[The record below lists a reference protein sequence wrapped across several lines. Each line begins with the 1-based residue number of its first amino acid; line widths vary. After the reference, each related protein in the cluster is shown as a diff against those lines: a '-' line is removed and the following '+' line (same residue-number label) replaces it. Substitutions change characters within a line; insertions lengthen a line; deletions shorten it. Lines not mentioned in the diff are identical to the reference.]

1 MVLMFFI
8 LLAGILFLPVSAS
21 AQKNYTDYLRPDAVE
36 IQYAG
41 NYGLMSLGLG
51 QMFYKDIL
59 TSYLVF
65 GYLPKEVNGT
75 EVKTLAVKNTV
86 KMKQFDFRKTNLMFY
101 TGVSIIYYRTHN
113 TYSRF
118 PKYFPKSYYDFPT
131 SLHAAPLIGT
141 SFRRNTTKNGFAL
154 FSEFATLDYYLVDF
168 FRNRSM
174 NFFDLWNLSFGMVWY
189 FD

>member
-1 MVLMFFI
+1 MI
-8 LLAGILFLPVSAS
+8 LIISLLLIGLLCFPVSVA

-51 QMFYKDIL
+51 QTFYKDVL

-86 KMKQFDFRKTNLMFY
+86 KMKQFDFRKTSLQFY
-101 TGVSIIYYRTHN
+101 TGVSLIYYRTHN

-131 SLHAAPLIGT
+131 SLHAAPLFGT
-141 SFRRNTTKNGFAL
+141 SFRKNTKKNGFAL

-168 FRNRSM
+168 FRNRSI
-174 NFFDLWNLSFGMVWY
+174 NFLDLWNLSFGMVWY